1 MFSMLLFFKPLKPSD
16 YWKQSAFGSPG
27 SKNGHFDAYK
37 RIPCE
42 TQNNKST
49 ATFVVWRCPFCK
61 LRRDFGF
68 FCSIKH
74 LSEGGVNANHNQARS
89 ASFTRNNQTDNDC
102 RQESLFPLCLDYLR
116 IAKEIAMVSEIF
128 VEGRNQTLLYSC

>member
-16 YWKQSAFGSPG
+16 YWKQSAFVSPG

-49 ATFVVWRCPFCK
+49 AKFVVSRCLFCK
-61 LRRDFGF
+61 L
-68 FCSIKH
+68 
-74 LSEGGVNANHNQARS
+74 
-89 ASFTRNNQTDNDC
+89 
-102 RQESLFPLCLDYLR
+102 
-116 IAKEIAMVSEIF
+116 
-128 VEGRNQTLLYSC
+128 